1 MKSFFIIKWKEN
13 LNSFLIENGY
23 KAKEISK
30 GRAGILKKHPFLY
43 LVISS
48 LIIETSGNHIFK

>member
-23 KAKEISK
+23 KAKEINK
-30 GRAGILKKHPFLY
+30 GRAGILKKNPF

-48 LIIETSGNHIFK
+48 LIIETSANHIFK